1 MKFVVAT
8 SNKRKLDEVSQLLSG
23 RSNLELR
30 DGSVPDVSHGC
41 DAAVM
46 HFTLAHD
53 RYGGRPVVGQ
63 SQVLR
68 NSRNDGV
75 APIIL
80 ATPPLEAGAG
90 LGPDKDAETERHTA
104 RMVGMALDAWVKS
117 PDYPEDAS
125 GLVCLIHIEGAG
137 LTFSP
142 LDAICR
148 GLEKTMGT
156 YG

>member
-1 MKFVVAT
+1 MKFVIAT
-8 SNKRKLDEVSQLLSG
+8 SNKRKLEEVSQQLSS
-23 RSNLELR
+23 RSNLEFR

-41 DAAVM
+41 DAEVM

-68 NSRNDGV
+68 NSRNDGA

-80 ATPPLEAGAG
+80 ATPPFEAGAG
-90 LGPDKDAETERHTA
+90 LGPDKDAETERHTS
-104 RMVGMALDAWVKS
+104 RMIGMALNAWVQS
-117 PDYPEDAS
+117 PEFPEDPS

-137 LTFSP
+137 LTFGP

-148 GLEKTMGT
+148 GLERTMET